1 MRRPFLYLIL
11 CCLPT
16 APALGQKVR
25 VNSEPGADFSH
36 IKTYQWRTHPV
47 FEKNPQL
54 KDTYAVAGQLIMSEG
69 NRQLMKKGLQPVD
82 LSPDVFITYLVHA
95 TAGESTRVVDAGPWW
110 GGGYGWYAPATWWTT
125 TETDSYLDGVMLLD
139 IIDAHTSKP
148 IWQAFCGDKI
158 RDMSERDKNI
168 TSAVKKALDK
178 FPPKQK

>member
-25 VNSEPGADFSH
+25 VNSEPGADFSR